1 MSIDWWTLGLQT
13 VNIVIL
19 VWLLQ
24 RFFWTPI
31 AGMIAERRAAAQKA
45 LADAQAARDEAR
57 AALAGVEKTRA
68 GFAGERDK
76 ILADAHAEAEAASA
90 AKSVEA
96 TRQAAALVEA
106 AKAGVANDAEAATR
120 AWASRSSDL
129 AVDIAKRLAAR
140 LDGPAVR
147 GVFLDWALAAIR
159 ALPATA
165 RQAATGSSVAL
176 EATSATPLDPAE
188 QKRAIQSIGE
198 AFGAPV
204 DIAFKT
210 DPDLIAGL
218 EIRTTHL
225 VVSNSWRADLTRI
238 LAELAH
244 DK

>member
-1 MSIDWWTLGLQT
+1 MAIDWWTLGIQT

-45 LADAQAARDEAR
+45 LSDAQAARDEAR

-76 ILADAHAEAEAASA
+76 ILADAHAEAETASA

-96 TRQAAALVEA
+96 TRQAATLVEV
-106 AKAGVANDAEAATR
+106 AKAGIAKDADAATR

-129 AVDIAKRLAAR
+129 AVDIAKRLASR

-188 QKRAIQSIGE
+188 QKRAIQSIGD

-204 DIAFKT
+204 ELGFKT
-210 DPDLIAGL
+210 DPELIAGL
-218 EIRTTHL
+218 EIRTDHL

>member
-1 MSIDWWTLGLQT
+1 MTIDWWTLGLQT
-13 VNIVIL
+13 VNIAIL

-31 AGMIAERRAAAQKA
+31 AGMIAERRATAQKSLTDAKAVREEARGA
-45 LADAQAARDEAR
+45 LADIERTRASFAEERGRILAAARAES
-57 AALAGVEKTRA
+57 ERA
-68 GFAGERDK
+68 GAA
-76 ILADAHAEAEAASA
+76 ILAEAA
-90 AKSVEA
+90 K
-96 TRQAAALVEA
+96 QAAALVEA
-106 AKAGVANDAEAATR
+106 AKADVAKDVDAATS

-140 LDGPAVR
+140 LNGSAVR
-147 GVFLDWALAAIR
+147 VAFLDWALAAIR

-165 RQAATGSSVAL
+165 RQVAPGTSITL

-188 QKRAIQSIGE
+188 QKRAIQLIGD

-218 EIRTTHL
+218 EIRADHL
-225 VVSNSWRADLTRI
+225 VVSNSWRADLTHI
-238 LAELAH
+238 LAKLAH

>member
-24 RFFWTPI
+24 RFFWTPV

-45 LADAQAARDEAR
+45 LADAQAARDSAR
-57 AALAGVEKTRA
+57 AALADIQRTRA
-68 GFAGERDK
+68 GFAAERDK
-76 ILADAHAEAEAASA
+76 ILADARLESERAGAAKLAEAA
-90 AKSVEA
+90 
-96 TRQAAALVEA
+96 RQAAALVEV
-106 AKAGVANDAEAATR
+106 AKAGVAKDAEAATR

-165 RQAATGSSVAL
+165 RQAATGSSVTL

-188 QKRAIQSIGE
+188 QKRATQSIGE

-204 DIAFKT
+204 DLAFKT
-210 DPDLIAGL
+210 DSELIAGL
-218 EIRTTHL
+218 EIRTAHL